1 MKSNS
6 ALIVGCGDLGI
17 RTGRILQRQE
27 WSVAGLCRDPARLPG
42 GFGQYAADY
51 TLPGDLEIVG
61 KQQPDFVLATFTPSD
76 RSAQGYQ
83 QGFTGAAGNLLRGLG
98 EHKPRLLIMA
108 SSTRVYAESQGG
120 WVDED
125 SPLEREEPMAR
136 AIVEAEEILLQ
147 NLSRVTV
154 VRFGGIY
161 GSPGGRLLQRVKN
174 GELCPADPPQY
185 TNRIHREDCAGFLAH
200 LFTAAA
206 AGTKLAPVYT
216 AVEDLPASRAE
227 VEHWLREEM
236 AVTQPIRETTAIARS
251 HRRCRNNL
259 LHQSGYQL
267 LYPDYR
273 SGYRALILAS

>member
-17 RTGRILQRQE
+17 RTGRILQRQQ
-27 WSVAGLCRDPARLPG
+27 WSVAGLCRNPSRLPG
-42 GFGQYAADY
+42 GFGQHAADY
-51 TLPGDLEIVG
+51 TLPGDLEIAG

-76 RSAQGYQ
+76 RTMQGYQ

-136 AIVEAEEILLQ
+136 AIVEAEEVLLQ
-147 NLSRVTV
+147 NLPRVTV

-174 GELCPADPPQY
+174 GELCPADPPHY

-216 AVEDLPASRAE
+216 AVDDLPASRAE

-273 SGYRALILAS
+273 SGYRALISVS